1 MMVVIYNEVN
11 KKASLKIQVFAGK
24 PFLYKNLPAEY
35 AKSYSFFKNKNLA
48 RFFYVEYTKKEYK
61 QKSTEETGEIYE

>member
-1 MMVVIYNEVN
+1 M
-11 KKASLKIQVFAGK
+11 IQLFTGK
-24 PFLYKNLPAEY
+24 PILYKNLPADMQSHILCY
-35 AKSYSFFKNKNLA
+35 KNLA

>member
-1 MMVVIYNEVN
+1 MNSPADISICGGV
-11 KKASLKIQVFAGK
+11 
-24 PFLYKNLPAEY
+24 FLY
-35 AKSYSFFKNKNLA
+35 KNLA

>member
-11 KKASLKIQVFAGK
+11 KKASQKIQVFSGK
-24 PFLYKNLPAEY
+24 PFLYKNLPADMQSHILCY
-35 AKSYSFFKNKNLA
+35 KNLA

>member
-11 KKASLKIQVFAGK
+11 K
-24 PFLYKNLPAEY
+24 NLLADMQSHILCY
-35 AKSYSFFKNKNLA
+35 KNLA

-61 QKSTEETGEIYE
+61 QKSTEETGELYE